1 MRLAGCMT
9 VHPPGIQG
17 ESTSYT
23 HALAG
28 FFVLCYLSQE

>member
-17 ESTSYT
+17 ESASYT

-28 FFVLCYLSQE
+28 FFVSNFLEFF